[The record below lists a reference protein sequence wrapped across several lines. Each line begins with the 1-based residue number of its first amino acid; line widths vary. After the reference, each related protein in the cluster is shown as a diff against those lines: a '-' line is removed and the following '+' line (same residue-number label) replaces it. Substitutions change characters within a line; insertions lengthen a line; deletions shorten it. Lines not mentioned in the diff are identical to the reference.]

1 MAEEQYV
8 DFDNND
14 EGNVTT
20 FKDFLIQ
27 DELKKNIKDA
37 KFEYPSDVQKLC
49 LPHALSGKDVLC
61 QGKAGM
67 GKTAIFIFTIINRIL
82 KQEIKG
88 ELSCL
93 VLCHTRELAYQ
104 ISKEFARFSK
114 DLNIK
119 TCLLI
124 GGDNEKTQIQELKNK
139 PAVIIGT
146 PGRILSL
153 TKKRALNL
161 NNVQAFV
168 IDECDKMLNALDMR
182 ADVQRIFKK
191 TPVNKQVMM
200 FTATLP
206 EETKLVCK
214 KFMRNPEEII
224 VKEENKE
231 HLAKLQQFYIKLK
244 DNEKNKKLF
253 DILDDIQFNQVIIFV
268 NSIERCETLNYILKQ
283 NEFPSIAIHADL
295 PQEERIKQ
303 FDAFKD
309 FNARIMVATELY
321 GRGVDFLKV
330 NTVVNY
336 DMSTDPEA
344 YVHRVGRAG
353 RFGTKGITITFLSS
367 DEDQKVFDELL
378 KKYPTIKA
386 DVLPDTIDKSIY
398 S

>member
-1 MAEEQYV
+1 M
-8 DFDNND
+8 
-14 EGNVTT
+14 
-20 FKDFLIQ
+20 IQ
-27 DELKKNIKDA
+27 DELLKNIKDE
-37 KFEYPSDVQKLC
+37 KFEYASDVQKQC
-49 LPHALSGKDVLC
+49 LPSALSGNDVLC

-88 ELSCL
+88 EFSCL

-114 DLNIK
+114 NLNIK
-119 TCLLI
+119 TGLII
-124 GGDNEKTQIQELKNK
+124 GGDNEKSQIQDLKNNK
-139 PAVIIGT
+139 PQVIIGT

-153 TKKRALNL
+153 TKKNQLNL
-161 NNVQAFV
+161 KNIQAFI

-191 TPVNKQVMM
+191 TPVEKQVMM

-206 EETKLVCK
+206 EETKTVCK
-214 KFMRNPEEII
+214 KFMRKPVEII

-231 HLAKLQQFYIKLK
+231 HLEKLQQFYVKLK
-244 DNEKNKKLF
+244 EDEKNKKL
-253 DILDDIQFNQVIIFV
+253 LDVIDKVQFNQVIIFV
-268 NSIERCETLNYILKQ
+268 NNIQRCEALSDILTQ
-283 NEFPSIAIHADL
+283 NGIPSIAIHADL
-295 PQEERIKQ
+295 PQEERIAK

-309 FNARIMVATELY
+309 FKKRIMVATELY

-330 NTVVNY
+330 NTVINY
-336 DMSTDPEA
+336 DMSTDAEA

-353 RFGTKGITITFLSS
+353 RFGTKGITITFLASE
-367 DEDQKVFDELL
+367 EDQKVFDDLL
-378 KKYPTIKA
+378 KKYPNIKA
-386 DVLPDTIDKSIY
+386 EALPDVIDKSIY